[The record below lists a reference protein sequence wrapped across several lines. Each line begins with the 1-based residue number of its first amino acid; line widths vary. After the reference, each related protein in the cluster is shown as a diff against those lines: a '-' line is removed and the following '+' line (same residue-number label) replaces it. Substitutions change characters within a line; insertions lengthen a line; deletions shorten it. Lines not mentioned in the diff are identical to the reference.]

1 MNYLCCEW
9 QKNSLASW
17 SAQQI
22 YLQSIMQNDTSTKKW
37 AGFEKLLESLRSF
50 SKRQLQ
56 SVSIFFKF
64 VHPCLL
70 SVVFGVLHIP
80 SCNVFERLFF
90 RFTQFGGSC
99 YLDFILRISNF
110 AISWQRRN
118 ISLEKRAFKLLWP
131 LFCFKMKYS
140 DDFLVKNVDEII
152 LITRPASWKCWLQS
166 ATKLLRQYSTQTG

>member
-80 SCNVFERLFF
+80 SCYVFERLFF

-99 YLDFILRISNF
+99 SLNFFLRISNF

-118 ISLEKRAFKLLWP
+118 ISLEKRAFKLLWS
-131 LFCFKMKYS
+131 LF
-140 DDFLVKNVDEII
+140 LLQNEII
-152 LITRPASWKCWLQS
+152 RQFFWRKTVTGKFLSPGLPLKNIGYNRRQNCWDNTVL
-166 ATKLLRQYSTQTG
+166 K